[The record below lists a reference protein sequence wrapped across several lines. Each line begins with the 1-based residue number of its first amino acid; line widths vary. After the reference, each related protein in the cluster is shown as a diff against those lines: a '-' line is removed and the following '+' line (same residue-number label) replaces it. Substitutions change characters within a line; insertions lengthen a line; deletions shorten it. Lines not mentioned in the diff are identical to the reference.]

1 MDLTR
6 TWIWIWF
13 GLVLFGF
20 VWVVLFS
27 LTCESLAF
35 AALVCL
41 SSLPIFGMSF
51 TLVIYS
57 FLFVHLFAW
66 LSPVGS
72 RVVPCK

>member
-35 AALVCL
+35 AALVRL
-41 SSLPIFGMSF
+41 SSLPVFGMSF
-51 TLVIYS
+51 ALVIPFS
-57 FLFVHLFAW
+57 
-66 LSPVGS
+66 LSTCLHGCHQWVVGS
-72 RVVPCK
+72 PM